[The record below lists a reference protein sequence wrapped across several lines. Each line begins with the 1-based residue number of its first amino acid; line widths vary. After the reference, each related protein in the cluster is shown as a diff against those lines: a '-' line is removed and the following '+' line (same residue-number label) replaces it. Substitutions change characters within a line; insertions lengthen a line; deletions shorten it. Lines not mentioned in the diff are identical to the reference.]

1 MDVIAGRGPWTG
13 SDRAILVQKP
23 SEIGNQSGASDEE

>member
-13 SDRAILVQKP
+13 SDRAILVQKA
-23 SEIGNQSGASDEE
+23 SEIENQSGASEEE